1 MLNLT
6 LNEANTALFLQS
18 TKEKDQDYR
27 EEEKQSLEMH
37 PVTVEPKGECNDCP
51 TDEEDPAGLSVSY
64 GSTLVQFFSI
74 TAATEFSPLPLRYE
88 GPPRTFLAAWLCPGN
103 GTPHRPASALCKNIN
118 ILI

>member
-37 PVTVEPKGECNDCP
+37 PVTVEPKGECTDCP

-74 TAATEFSPLPLRYE
+74 TAATEFSPLPWRYE
-88 GPPRTFLAAWLCPGN
+88 GRPRTFLAAWLCPGN

>member
-1 MLNLT
+1 MLDLT

-18 TKEKDQDYR
+18 TKEKDQDYK
-27 EEEKQSLEMH
+27 EEEPE
-37 PVTVEPKGECNDCP
+37 GECNDCP
-51 TDEEDPAGLSVSY
+51 TDEKDPAGLSVSY

-74 TAATEFSPLPLRYE
+74 TAATEFSPLPWRYE

-103 GTPHRPASALCKNIN
+103 GIPHRPASALCKNIN